1 MLFSSKEHGTNG
13 KSQCK
18 GLPCRAHF
26 LALEFL
32 AVLGSGVLG
41 SGVLW
46 LWSSWWSRLMSASTS
61 SRRYLASGIEI
72 VPGRERKPRRNGAY
86 CERDNAPSAFWIGAA
101 V

>member
-1 MLFSSKEHGTNG
+1 LALE
-13 KSQCK
+13 
-18 GLPCRAHF
+18 F

-32 AVLGSGVLG
+32 VEPFDVGKHVLEAV
-41 SGVLW
+41 
-46 LWSSWWSRLMSASTS
+46 
-61 SRRYLASGIEI
+61 LASGIEI